1 MEWFMCLDYFN
12 DGSFQEISARLRSSR
27 GAILALCPLAI
38 ERTTTTWRGRLL
50 RLAISGNSGNPC
62 KIRGIPTAPKKGGL
76 DEQDRRL
83 APTHFPNRRIGMVSG
98 VRRNPAWMKL
108 KAVSELFGGL
118 SRSRCSN

>member
-1 MEWFMCLDYFN
+1 MEWFICLDYFN
-12 DGSFQEISARLRSSR
+12 DGSFQEIPARLRSSR

-50 RLAISGNSGNPC
+50 RFAISGNSGKLC

-83 APTHFPNRRIGMVSG
+83 APTQFPDRRIGVVSG
-98 VRRNPAWMKL
+98 VRRNPAWRKL
-108 KAVSELFGGL
+108 KSV
-118 SRSRCSN
+118 

>member
-1 MEWFMCLDYFN
+1 MKWFICLDYFN
-12 DGSFQEISARLRSSR
+12 DVSFQEIPARLRSSR

-83 APTHFPNRRIGMVSG
+83 APTHFPNRRIGAVSG
-98 VRRNPAWMKL
+98 VRRSPAWMKL
-108 KAVSELFGGL
+108 KAVPEPFGGL